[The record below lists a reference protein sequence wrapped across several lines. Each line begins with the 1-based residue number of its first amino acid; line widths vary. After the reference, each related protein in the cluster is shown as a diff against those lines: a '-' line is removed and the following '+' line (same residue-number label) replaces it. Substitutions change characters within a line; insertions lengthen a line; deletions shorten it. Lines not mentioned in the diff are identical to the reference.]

1 MSNLTPLAALY
12 QTVVQEE
19 LGLVARVDDD
29 GDVQFRYPDLGTMF
43 FSLSESDPEF
53 LRLVYPSFVDAEE
66 LGMTRVQLLEV
77 INAVNNRCK
86 AVKLSLQQDRGGKAG
101 RVSASLESFVAAP
114 DTLPAEALL
123 RAIVARCV
131 SVIRHSAGEL
141 VKDALELKQA
151 ASQ

>member
-1 MSNLTPLAALY
+1 MSTPTPLSALY